1 MPEIWGNA
9 FETYNKGEIKI
20 SQNILLNLT
29 KAIKSLK
36 LWETVGYKL
45 LKSAKFSPK
54 DERIIKATVSELKYE
69 DKAQQG
75 QTNILK
81 RK

>member
-1 MPEIWGNA
+1 M
-9 FETYNKGEIKI
+9 KI
-20 SQNILLNLT
+20 SENTLLSLT
-29 KAIKSLK
+29 KAMKSLK
-36 LWETVGYKL
+36 LWKILGCKL
-45 LKSAKFSPK
+45 LKSANFSPK